1 MNDFWPQ
8 CDFLRIQ
15 AQRRHQRRHFCSH
28 IRSETGCLVKC
39 SASVSRASPTKIRRS
54 ISSARSSRAWL
65 PIRPFLI
72 FFAIAPLAATAFL
85 SRCLAPLAA
94 VVARVSGAA
103 KARRVAGRFAALRAT
118 APLAAAGSAP
128 HRIFRATERGFA
140 VKDRRATGCCLL
152 ALERSRCKAIV
163 LN

>member
-1 MNDFWPQ
+1 MNDFCLQ
-8 CDFLRIQ
+8 SDFWRIQ
-15 AQRRHQRRHFCSH
+15 AQRRHFCSH

-39 SASVSRASPTKIRRS
+39 SASVSRTSPTKIRRS

-94 VVARVSGAA
+94 VGFARVSVAP

-118 APLAAAGSAP
+118 APLAAAGCAP
-128 HRIFRATERGFA
+128 HRIFRAAERGFA
-140 VKDRRATGCCLL
+140 VRIVAPLAAVYWRLSGRA
-152 ALERSRCKAIV
+152 AKP
-163 LN
+163 

>member
-1 MNDFWPQ
+1 MNDFWIQ

-15 AQRRHQRRHFCSH
+15 AQRRHFCSH

-94 VVARVSGAA
+94 VGFARVSVAA

-152 ALERSRCKAIV
+152 ALERSRCKAIA
-163 LN
+163 LK

>member
-1 MNDFWPQ
+1 MNDFLVQ
-8 CDFLRIQ
+8 SDFLRIQ
-15 AQRRHQRRHFCSH
+15 AQRRHFCSH

-39 SASVSRASPTKIRRS
+39 SASVSRTSPTKIRRS

-65 PIRPFLI
+65 PIRPLLI

-94 VVARVSGAA
+94 VGFARVSVAA

-128 HRIFRATERGFA
+128 HRIFRATERGF
-140 VKDRRATGCCLL
+140 KDRRATGCCLL
-152 ALERSRCKAIV
+152 ALERSRCKAIA

>member
-1 MNDFWPQ
+1 MNDFWLQ

-15 AQRRHQRRHFCSH
+15 AQRRHFCSH

-94 VVARVSGAA
+94 VGFARVSVAA

-128 HRIFRATERGFA
+128 HRIFRERGFA

-152 ALERSRCKAIV
+152 ALERSRCKAIA